1 MAPKRV
7 NNSFDSYS
15 LGFEKPVPGVIM
27 ILILAFNKICEHYKN
42 TIFIDLVLT
51 AHIEMKRNMH

>member
-51 AHIEMKRNMH
+51 AHIK